1 MIIPHNHL
9 SEEALRGMIEAFI
22 HREGTD
28 YGEREVPL
36 AEKIAQLRAQLENGL
51 ALILF
56 DPRDESFTIVRH
68 DAPNNPTTNLD

>member
-1 MIIPHNHL
+1 MIIPHKSL

-36 AEKIAQLRAQLENGL
+36 GEKVAQLRAQLEDGR

-56 DPRDESFTIVRH
+56 DPRDESFTIVH
-68 DAPNNPTTNLD
+68 HETQKNPPINLD

>member
-1 MIIPHNHL
+1 MIIPHNKL

-28 YGEREVPL
+28 YGEREVSL
-36 AEKIAQLRAQLENGL
+36 TEKVAQLRTQLDDGL
-51 ALILF
+51 AIILF

-68 DAPNNPTTNLD
+68 DAGEIHKNIQD